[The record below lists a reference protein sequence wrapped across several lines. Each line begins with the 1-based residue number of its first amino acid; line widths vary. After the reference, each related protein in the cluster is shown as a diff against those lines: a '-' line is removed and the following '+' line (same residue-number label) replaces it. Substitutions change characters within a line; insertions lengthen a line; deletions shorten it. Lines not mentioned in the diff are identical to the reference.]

1 MLYPLSF
8 LLVPSAPQGIPPV
21 HMESCTTVQ
30 GSSMQGWHWRRSCH
44 NTHYT
49 FLRVTA
55 LLHVYTSNA
64 NTYPFSALILIHTSN
79 WHLDWL
85 QWYCLRQD
93 HSFLYTYI
101 LVMIANCY
109 QLLRSI
115 LRIGLFFLNLSYL
128 ELFGGKTVLLSTK
141 WKYVSMQLKESIL
154 SYPASH
160 RRIIVC
166 ATLLVVS
173 IGR

>member
-21 HMESCTTVQ
+21 QMESCTTVQ
-30 GSSMQGWHWRRSCH
+30 GSCPNIHASKYCWAPLSGVSLPCCWELSQSYSPLTCVYFKCQHISILSIDTHPYFKLTFRLASMVLFETRS
-44 NTHYT
+44 T
-49 FLRVTA
+49 LR
-55 LLHVYTSNA
+55 
-64 NTYPFSALILIHTSN
+64 
-79 WHLDWL
+79 
-85 QWYCLRQD
+85 D

-115 LRIGLFFLNLSYL
+115 LRIGLFFPNLSYL

-141 WKYVSMQLKESIL
+141 WKYRCSSKNRFWVIL
-154 SYPASH
+154 L
-160 RRIIVC
+160 
-166 ATLLVVS
+166 ATGV
-173 IGR
+173 